1 MTEENWKRISL
12 DELRRMKDAGEIY
25 HNPDAP
31 EGPDLPD
38 SFWENAVWVDPQ
50 GKTSVHLKLDA
61 DVFFFFKQQGKGHI
75 TRMQDVLKAYVKAQ
89 KAREQSASPAEEK
102 PARKTG

>member
-1 MTEENWKRISL
+1 
-12 DELRRMKDAGEIY
+12 MKDRGELY

-38 SFWENAVWVDPQ
+38 SFWENAVLVDPR

-61 DVFFFFKQQGKGHI
+61 DVFFFFKRQGKGHI
-75 TRMQDVLKAYVKAQ
+75 TRMQDVLRAYVKAQ
-89 KAREQSASPAEEK
+89 RAKEGPARTSDPK
-102 PARKTG
+102 PARKAS

>member
-1 MTEENWKRISL
+1 
-12 DELRRMKDAGEIY
+12 MKDAGEIH

-38 SFWENAVWVDPQ
+38 SFWENAVLVDPQ

-61 DVFFFFKQQGKGHI
+61 DVFFFFKGQGKGHI

-89 KAREQSASPAEEK
+89 RAREDAERPPENN
-102 PARKTG
+102 PSRKVG